1 MGVSFSS
8 KARCLEII
16 FFYTG
21 ISIKLFCIKQTF
33 CVFWASLGEEGK
45 RFGEKVW
52 GDGAS
57 GPFVTL
63 FAFFLE
69 KAAG

>member
-1 MGVSFSS
+1 M
-8 KARCLEII
+8 
-16 FFYTG
+16 
-21 ISIKLFCIKQTF
+21 FCIKQTF